1 MSCICEAN
9 ECFIRYEDDFD
20 DKCEEIPRITLMQ
33 EAPLP

>member
-20 DKCEEIPRITLMQ
+20 DKCEEIRRITLMQ
-33 EAPLP
+33 EAPLA